1 MSGTAP
7 ELVGGADPHPQPLP
21 EGQGVARYASRGGR
35 GAKAPRVRSSEPSAR
50 GGDAR
55 RHRGPRFSVQRFL
68 AVLTKEF
75 IQMRRD
81 RITFGM
87 MIGLPL
93 IQLFLFGFAINADP
107 HHLPTLVELGDNGP
121 LTRAVI
127 AGMQQSDYFDFRG
140 QVAGTAAGEEAL
152 RRGTANFVVVVPKD
166 FERDVVRGRAPTIL
180 IAADA
185 SDPSAV
191 GGAAS
196 ALSGIVA
203 GAVKQVMTGP
213 LQAAAGGAPPFSI
226 AVQREYNPEGKTS
239 TNIVPGLL
247 AIILSMTM
255 VMITAIAIVKE
266 TERGTMEMLIAT
278 PVRPFEVML
287 GKILPYVLVG
297 YVQTIVFLLSA
308 YAVFRVPFEGSWL
321 AFFFGFNLFIVV
333 NLALGFLVS
342 TVARNQ
348 MQAMQLSF
356 FSILPSI
363 LLSGFMFPFAGM
375 PGWAQVLGTAVPAT
389 HFLRIVRAVMLKGGD
404 VADVA
409 GECGALG
416 IILVVIAL
424 VAMLRYRRTLD

>member
-1 MSGTAP
+1 MSDTGTT
-7 ELVGGADPHPQPLP
+7 ERQQTKADVLRQRAAAAS
-21 EGQGVARYASRGGR
+21 EAR
-35 GAKAPRVRSSEPSAR
+35 KAA
-50 GGDAR
+50 
-55 RHRGPRFSVQRFL
+55 RGPRANRVGGFSLRRFG
-68 AVLTKEF
+68 AVLYKEF

-93 IQLFLFGFAINADP
+93 VQLFLFGFAINADP
-107 HHLPTLVELGDNGP
+107 RHLPTLVEMGDNGP

-140 QVAGTAAGEEAL
+140 SVAGTAAGEEAL
-152 RRGTANFVVVVPKD
+152 RRGDANFVVVIPQN
-166 FERDVVRGRAPTIL
+166 FERDVVRGRAPNLL

-191 GGAAS
+191 GGAAA

-203 GAVKQVMTGP
+203 VAVRETLTGP
-213 LQAAAGGAPPFSI
+213 LATGGATPFG
-226 AVQREYNPEGKTS
+226 VTVHREYNPEGKTS

-255 VMITAIAIVKE
+255 VMITAVAIVKE
-266 TERGTMEMLIAT
+266 RERGTMEMLIAT

-287 GKILPYVLVG
+287 GKILPYVFVG
-297 YVQTIVFLLSA
+297 YVQTLVFIISA
-308 YAVFRVPFEGSWL
+308 RAVFNVPFDGSWM
-321 AFFFGFNLFIVV
+321 AFFIGFNLFIVV
-333 NLALGFLVS
+333 NLALGFLIS
-342 TVARNQ
+342 TAAKNQ

-356 FSILPSI
+356 FTILPSI

-375 PGWAQVLGTAVPAT
+375 PGWAQVLGQAVPAT
-389 HFLRIVRAVMLKGGD
+389 HFLRVIRAVMLKGGE

-409 GECGALG
+409 LECGAMVV
-416 IILVVIAL
+416 ILVVISAA
-424 VAMLRYRRTLD
+424 AMHRYRQTLD

>member
-1 MSGTAP
+1 MSALEAP
-7 ELVGGADPHPQPLP
+7 VRPPLAPDTPVPVPTKPEAPAPKHP
-21 EGQGVARYASRGGR
+21 GHGFSF
-35 GAKAPRVRSSEPSAR
+35 
-50 GGDAR
+50 R
-55 RHRGPRFSVQRFL
+55 RFG
-68 AVLTKEF
+68 AVLYKEF

-107 HHLPTLVELGDNGP
+107 HHLPTLVEMGDNGP

-140 QVAGTAAGEEAL
+140 EVMGTAAGEEAL
-152 RRGTANFVVVVPKD
+152 RQGTANFVVVIPQN
-166 FERDVVRGRAPTIL
+166 FERDVVRGRSPQIL

-196 ALSGIVA
+196 ALSGIVQV
-203 GAVKQVMTGP
+203 AVSQVLTGP
-213 LQAAAGGAPPFSI
+213 LASGSGGAAPFSV
-226 AVQREYNPEGKTS
+226 AVHREYNPEGKTS

-255 VMITAIAIVKE
+255 VMITAVAIVKE
-266 TERGTMEMLIAT
+266 SERGTMEMLIAT
-278 PVRPFEVML
+278 PVKPFEVML
-287 GKILPYVLVG
+287 GKILPYVFVG
-297 YVQTIVFLLSA
+297 YVQTVVFLIAA
-308 YAVFRVPFEGSWL
+308 YLVFHVPFDGSWL
-321 AFFFGFNLFIVV
+321 AFFLGFNLFIVV
-333 NLALGFLVS
+333 NLALGFLIS
-342 TVARNQ
+342 TAARNQ

-356 FSILPSI
+356 FTILPSI

-375 PGWAQVLGTAVPAT
+375 PGWAQFLGQGVPAT
-389 HFLRIVRAVMLKGGD
+389 HFLRVIRAVMLKGGD

-409 GECGALG
+409 GECGALA
-416 IILVVIAL
+416 IILLVISII
-424 VAMLRYRRTLD
+424 AMLRYRQTLD